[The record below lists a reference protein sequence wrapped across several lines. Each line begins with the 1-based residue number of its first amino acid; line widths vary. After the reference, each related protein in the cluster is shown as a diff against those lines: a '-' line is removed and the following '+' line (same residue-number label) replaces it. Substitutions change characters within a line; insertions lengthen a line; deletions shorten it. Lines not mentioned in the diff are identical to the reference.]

1 MNKATHTKGPW
12 HIGQGNGEGSIFC
25 ESGRTRLE
33 SGGTTLYSVCDISHG
48 WDEAEDQ
55 ANAHLIAAAPDLL
68 AAARLANEELLAL
81 GVGSSGS
88 PALRALWEA
97 IAKAEGG
104 Q

>member
-33 SGGTTLYSVCDISHG
+33 SGGTTLYPICDISRG
-48 WDEAEDQ
+48 WDEEEDK
-55 ANAHLIAAAPDLL
+55 ANARLIASAPDLL

-97 IAKAEGG
+97 IAKTEGA